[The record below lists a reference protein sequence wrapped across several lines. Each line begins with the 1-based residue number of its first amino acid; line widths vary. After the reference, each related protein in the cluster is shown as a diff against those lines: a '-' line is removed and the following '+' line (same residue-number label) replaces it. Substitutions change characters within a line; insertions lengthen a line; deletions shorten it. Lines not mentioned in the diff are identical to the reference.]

1 MLIAVA
7 ICAALYGLVIVALY
21 AGQRKILFPCDAAEV
36 DPATLG
42 LKAEILRLN
51 TEDGESLLAWRIPP
65 APGQPLI
72 LYFHGNAGGID
83 LRVERFRAIA
93 KAGMGLLAIE
103 YRGYASSTGSPSE
116 RGLKLDG
123 EAAYAAAIASG
134 VAPERI
140 VLLGESLG
148 SGVAVALA
156 ARHKVGAL
164 VLDSPYSSIADVAA
178 AAYWFVPVRALLRDP
193 FRNDLLIGS
202 VDAPTLMA
210 HGTKDRVVP
219 IRFGEKLFALAN
231 PPKEFWRVEGSRPSR
246 IGRALRRNPRLD
258 RPNSS
263 VNLARRTLQR
273 HGSCTRAKLGR
284 TRRRRQKSRR
294 SRMPSSLTETLSRA
308 RPTLSRE
315 RGR

>member
-7 ICAALYGLVIVALY
+7 VCAALYGLIVIGLY
-21 AGQRKILFPCDAAEV
+21 TGQRKILFRCDAAEV

-42 LKAEILRLN
+42 LKAKVVRLK
-51 TEDGESLLAWRIPP
+51 TEDGESLVAWSIPP
-65 APGQPLI
+65 LAGRPLI

-83 LRVERFRAIA
+83 LRVERFRAMV
-93 KAGMGLLAIE
+93 KAGMGFLAIE

-116 RGLKLDG
+116 SGLKLDG

-134 VAPERI
+134 VGPDRI

-202 VDAPTLMA
+202 VSVPTLMV
-210 HGTKDRVVP
+210 HGTKDNVVP

-231 PPKEFWRVEGSRPSR
+231 SPKEFWRVEGAAHL
-246 IGRALRRNPRLD
+246 ALGERL
-258 RPNSS
+258 
-263 VNLARRTLQR
+263 A
-273 HGSCTRAKLGR
+273 
-284 TRRRRQKSRR
+284 
-294 SRMPSSLTETLSRA
+294 ETLNWIA
-308 RPTLSRE
+308 QTV
-315 RGR
+315 G

>member
-7 ICAALYGLVIVALY
+7 ICAALYGLVVVGLY
-21 AGQRKILFPCDAAEV
+21 TGQRKILFRCDAAEV

-42 LKAEILRLN
+42 LRAKILRLK
-51 TEDGESLLAWRIPP
+51 TEDGESLLAWSIQP
-65 APGQPLI
+65 APGRPLI
-72 LYFHGNAGGID
+72 LYFHGNAGGLD
-83 LRVERFRAIA
+83 LRADRFRAIA

-116 RGLKLDG
+116 HGLKLDG

-140 VLLGESLG
+140 VPLGESLG

-193 FRNDLLIGS
+193 FRNDLLIDS
-202 VDAPTLMA
+202 VNVPTLIV
-210 HGTKDRVVP
+210 HGTKDIVVP

-231 PPKEFWRVEGSRPSR
+231 PPKEFWRVEGAVHL
-246 IGRALRRNPRLD
+246 ALGERLAD
-258 RPNSS
+258 T
-263 VNLARRTLQR
+263 LDWIARTV
-273 HGSCTRAKLGR
+273 G
-284 TRRRRQKSRR
+284 
-294 SRMPSSLTETLSRA
+294 
-308 RPTLSRE
+308 
-315 RGR
+315 

>member
-7 ICAALYGLVIVALY
+7 ICAALYAIVFVGLY
-21 AGQRKILFPCDAAEV
+21 AGQRKILFRCDAAEV

-42 LKAEILRLN
+42 LKAKIVRLR
-51 TEDGESLLAWRIPP
+51 TEDGESLLGWSVPP
-65 APGQPLI
+65 APGRPLV

-83 LRVERFRAIA
+83 LRVERFRGIV

-123 EAAYAAAIASG
+123 EAAYAAAIESG

-140 VLLGESLG
+140 VPLGESLG

-164 VLDSPYSSIADVAA
+164 VLDSPYSSIVDVAA

-202 VDAPTLMA
+202 VNAPTLMV
-210 HGTKDRVVP
+210 HGSADRVVP

-231 PPKEFWRVEGSRPSR
+231 PPKEFWRVEGAVHL
-246 IGRALRRNPRLD
+246 ALGDRFADVLD
-258 RPNSS
+258 WI
-263 VNLARRTLQR
+263 ARTVR
-273 HGSCTRAKLGR
+273 
-284 TRRRRQKSRR
+284 
-294 SRMPSSLTETLSRA
+294 
-308 RPTLSRE
+308 
-315 RGR
+315 

>member
-7 ICAALYGLVIVALY
+7 ICAALYGLVAIGLY
-21 AGQRKILFPCDAAEV
+21 AGQRKILFRCDAAEV

-42 LKAEILRLN
+42 LKAKILRLK
-51 TEDGESLLAWRIPP
+51 TEDGESLLAWSIQP
-65 APGQPLI
+65 APGRPLI
-72 LYFHGNAGGID
+72 LYFHGNAGGLD
-83 LRVERFRAIA
+83 LRADRFRAIA

-116 RGLKLDG
+116 HGLKLDG
-123 EAAYAAAIASG
+123 EAAYAAAIAGG

-140 VLLGESLG
+140 VPLGESLG

-164 VLDSPYSSIADVAA
+164 VLDSPYSSIVDVAA

-202 VDAPTLMA
+202 VNVPTLIV
-210 HGTKDRVVP
+210 HGTKDIVVP

-231 PPKEFWRVEGSRPSR
+231 PPKEFWRVEGAVHL
-246 IGRALRRNPRLD
+246 ALGKRLTD
-258 RPNSS
+258 T
-263 VNLARRTLQR
+263 LDWIARTV
-273 HGSCTRAKLGR
+273 G
-284 TRRRRQKSRR
+284 
-294 SRMPSSLTETLSRA
+294 
-308 RPTLSRE
+308 
-315 RGR
+315 

>member
-1 MLIAVA
+1 MVVAIA
-7 ICAALYGLVIVALY
+7 ICAALYAVVFVGLY
-21 AGQRKILFPCDAAEV
+21 FGQRRILFRCDAAEV

-42 LKAEILRLN
+42 LNAQTLRLK
-51 TEDGESLLAWRIPP
+51 TEDGESLLAWSIPP
-65 APGQPLI
+65 APGRPLI
-72 LYFHGNAGGID
+72 LYFHGNAGGLD
-83 LRVERFRAIA
+83 LRVERFRAMA
-93 KAGMGLLAIE
+93 KAGIGLLAIE

-140 VLLGESLG
+140 VPLGESLG

-202 VDAPTLMA
+202 VNAPTLIV
-210 HGTKDRVVP
+210 HGTKDAVVP

-231 PPKEFWRVEGSRPSR
+231 SPKDFWRVEGAVHL
-246 IGRALRRNPRLD
+246 ALGERLAD
-258 RPNSS
+258 
-263 VNLARRTLQR
+263 V
-273 HGSCTRAKLGR
+273 
-284 TRRRRQKSRR
+284 
-294 SRMPSSLTETLSRA
+294 LTWIAQTVR
-308 RPTLSRE
+308 
-315 RGR
+315 

>member
-1 MLIAVA
+1 MLTAAA
-7 ICAALYGLVIVALY
+7 ICTAVYAIVFIGLY
-21 AGQRKILFPCDAAEV
+21 AGQRRILFRCDAAEV

-42 LKAEILRLN
+42 LKAEIVRLK
-51 TEDGESLLAWRIPP
+51 TKDGESLVAWSIP
-65 APGQPLI
+65 AASGRPLI
-72 LYFHGNAGGID
+72 LYFHGNSGGID
-83 LRVERFRAIA
+83 LRIERFLAIA
-93 KAGMGLLAIE
+93 KAGIGLLAVE

-134 VAPERI
+134 VAPGRI
-140 VLLGESLG
+140 VPLGESLG

-156 ARHKVGAL
+156 ARHKGGAL

-202 VDAPTLMA
+202 VKAPTLVV

-231 PPKEFWRVEGSRPSR
+231 PPKEFWRVEGAIHLAMGERF
-246 IGRALRRNPRLD
+246 ADVLD
-258 RPNSS
+258 WI
-263 VNLARRTLQR
+263 ARTVPQR
-273 HGSCTRAKLGR
+273 GAS
-284 TRRRRQKSRR
+284 
-294 SRMPSSLTETLSRA
+294 
-308 RPTLSRE
+308 
-315 RGR
+315 

>member
-1 MLIAVA
+1 VLVAIA
-7 ICAALYGLVIVALY
+7 ICAMLY
-21 AGQRKILFPCDAAEV
+21 AVLFVGLFVGQRRIVFRCDAAEV

-42 LKAEILRLN
+42 LKAQTLRLK
-51 TEDGESLLAWRIPP
+51 TEDGESLVAWSFPP
-65 APGQPLI
+65 APERPLI
-72 LYFHGNAGGID
+72 LYFHGNAGGLD
-83 LRVERFRAIA
+83 LRAERFHAIA

-140 VLLGESLG
+140 VPLGESLG

-164 VLDSPYSSIADVAA
+164 VLDSPYSSIVDVAA
-178 AAYWFVPVRALLRDP
+178 ATYWFVPVRSLLRDP

-202 VDAPTLMA
+202 VKAPTLIV
-210 HGTKDRVVP
+210 HGTKDGVVP

-231 PPKEFWRVEGSRPSR
+231 QPKEFWRVEGAAHL
-246 IGRALRRNPRLD
+246 GLGERL
-258 RPNSS
+258 
-263 VNLARRTLQR
+263 A
-273 HGSCTRAKLGR
+273 
-284 TRRRRQKSRR
+284 
-294 SRMPSSLTETLSRA
+294 ETLNWIA
-308 RPTLSRE
+308 QTV
-315 RGR
+315 G

>member
-7 ICAALYGLVIVALY
+7 VCAALYGLIVIGLY
-21 AGQRKILFPCDAAEV
+21 VGQRKILFRCDAAEV

-42 LKAEILRLN
+42 LKAKVVRLK
-51 TEDGESLLAWRIPP
+51 TEDGESLLAWSIPP
-65 APGQPLI
+65 APGRPLI

-83 LRVERFRAIA
+83 LRVERFHAIA

-140 VLLGESLG
+140 VPLGESLG

-178 AAYWFVPVRALLRDP
+178 ATYWFVPVRALLRDP

-202 VDAPTLMA
+202 VNVPTLIV

-231 PPKEFWRVEGSRPSR
+231 PPKEFWRVEDAIHLAMGERFDDTLDWIARMVPS
-246 IGRALRRNPRLD
+246 
-258 RPNSS
+258 
-263 VNLARRTLQR
+263 T
-273 HGSCTRAKLGR
+273 
-284 TRRRRQKSRR
+284 
-294 SRMPSSLTETLSRA
+294 
-308 RPTLSRE
+308 
-315 RGR
+315 

>member
-1 MLIAVA
+1 MLIAVIA
-7 ICAALYGLVIVALY
+7 FIALYAIVLIGLY
-21 AGQRKILFPCDAAEV
+21 AGQRKILFPRDAAEV

-42 LKAEILRLN
+42 LKAEILRLK

-65 APGQPLI
+65 APGRPMI
-72 LYFHGNAGGID
+72 LYFHGNSGGID
-83 LRVERFRAIA
+83 LRFERFRALA
-93 KAGMGLLAIE
+93 QAGMGLLAIE

-134 VAPERI
+134 VAPGRI

-178 AAYWFVPVRALLRDP
+178 AAYWFMPVRALLRDP

-202 VDAPTLMA
+202 VSAPTLVV

-231 PPKEFWRVEGSRPSR
+231 QPKEFWRVEG
-246 IGRALRRNPRLD
+246 GAHLALGERFADTLD
-258 RPNSS
+258 WIAQTVR
-263 VNLARRTLQR
+263 
-273 HGSCTRAKLGR
+273 
-284 TRRRRQKSRR
+284 
-294 SRMPSSLTETLSRA
+294 
-308 RPTLSRE
+308 
-315 RGR
+315 

>member
-1 MLIAVA
+1 MLIALA
-7 ICAALYGLVIVALY
+7 ICAAVYAVVFVGLY
-21 AGQRKILFPCDAAEV
+21 AGQRKILFRCDAAEV

-42 LKAEILRLN
+42 LKAEVVRLK
-51 TEDGESLLAWRIPP
+51 TEDGESLLAWSIPP
-65 APGQPLI
+65 ARGRPLI
-72 LYFHGNAGGID
+72 LYFHGNSGGID
-83 LRVERFRAIA
+83 LRVERFRGIA

-140 VLLGESLG
+140 VPLGESLG

-156 ARHKVGAL
+156 ARHEVGAL
-164 VLDSPYSSIADVAA
+164 VLDSPYSSIVDVAA

-202 VDAPTLMA
+202 VTAPTLMV
-210 HGTKDRVVP
+210 HGTADRVVP

-231 PPKEFWRVEGSRPSR
+231 PPKELWRVEGAVHL
-246 IGRALRRNPRLD
+246 ALGERLAD
-258 RPNSS
+258 
-263 VNLARRTLQR
+263 VLDWIARTVR
-273 HGSCTRAKLGR
+273 
-284 TRRRRQKSRR
+284 
-294 SRMPSSLTETLSRA
+294 
-308 RPTLSRE
+308 
-315 RGR
+315 